1 MISVVLPTYNRGRWI
16 ARAINSVL
24 SQTYSYIELI
34 VVDDGS
40 MDDTKEIVESY
51 NDTRVRYIY
60 QENAGACAARNRGI
74 DEARGEYIA
83 FQDSDDEWRKD
94 KLDIQLR
101 ALQEN
106 DTDIVFSGFIRR
118 TEGEEGFEFFPPP
131 ELKPNGYAT
140 ICDILPGN
148 ICTTATILLKK
159 ECLIMDR
166 FNEKLPRLQEWE
178 LMLRLFPKWRVF
190 YVDDYLATV
199 YLQKDSISRNRT
211 AYLEALEHVN
221 YIIGLQY
228 KQGYQKFIQRMGET
242 DNLQAQLEEA
252 KRDGECLRSEL
263 TDLRKQFS
271 EVISSRSWR
280 ITKPLR
286 VLADL
291 FRRNKLQV

>member
-1 MISVVLPTYNRGRWI
+1 MISVVLPTYNRGRCI

-24 SQTYSYIELI
+24 NQTYSDIELI

-40 MDDTKEIVESY
+40 TDNTKEIVESY
-51 NDTRVRYIY
+51 TDARVRYIY

-74 DEARGEYIA
+74 DEAIGEYIA

-106 DTDIVFSGFIRR
+106 NTDIVFSGFIRR
-118 TEGEEGFEFFPPP
+118 TEGEEGFEFFPPS
-131 ELKPNGYAT
+131 ELKPNGFAT

-190 YVDDYLATV
+190 YVDDNLATV
-199 YLQKDSISRNRT
+199 YLQNDSISRNRT
-211 AYLEALEHVN
+211 AYLEALEYVN
-221 YIIGLQY
+221 YLIGLQY
-228 KQGYQKFIQRMGET
+228 KQEHQKFIQMKEET
-242 DNLQAQLEEA
+242 DNLQTQLEEA
-252 KRDGECLRSEL
+252 KRDGEYLRL
-263 TDLRKQFS
+263 QLADLQRQFS
-271 EVISSRSWR
+271 EVLSSRSWR
-280 ITKPLR
+280 ITEPFR
-286 VLADL
+286 VFVDL
-291 FRRNKLQV
+291 FRQNKV